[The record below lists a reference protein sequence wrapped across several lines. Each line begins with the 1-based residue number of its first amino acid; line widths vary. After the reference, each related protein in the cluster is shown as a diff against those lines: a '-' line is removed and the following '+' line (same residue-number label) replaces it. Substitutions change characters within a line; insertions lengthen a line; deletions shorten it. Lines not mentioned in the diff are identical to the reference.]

1 MSKQTG
7 RRQLKFH
14 PDTHLNYV
22 SDMPFRCAVFRCPHK
37 SWVHKNLTFF
47 SFPTDPK
54 LKQKWVAALKA
65 RTMDYKWQSNHRVCS
80 AHFPGGRR
88 YGTNNI
94 PAVFPRKDTK
104 TDQIV
109 WPVDISYLLN
119 AEATEATVSS
129 SNKTE
134 NADVV
139 CSSCEQVESEAT
151 DQQSEDT
158 RRENVAKNDS
168 HSEELSPEKAC
179 DCQIEID
186 ELKKRIKD
194 LEERREVEKF
204 GVRRFMASDSDIRF
218 YTGLPDYATF
228 IALYNFVKPKPG
240 FSLNYY
246 NGYTNASKDP
256 SYIVSRGRPRN
267 LCELD
272 ELFLTLTRLRLGL
285 LEKDLGDTF
294 NILQQEVSQVFATW
308 IDRLY
313 YCLGQLSFK
322 TDRESTKKNLPKCF
336 KPDYEDVYL
345 IIDCTE
351 IFIEKPSQIIQ
362 QSCTWSEYKG
372 HNTGKGLIA
381 ISPLLLPVFVSEI
394 FPGSKSDEDILRD
407 SGILS
412 LAQEGDRWLADKGFI
427 VQHILDNYGVIVET
441 PEKLS
446 GKTQFTP
453 EQDIHNRKNSQVRVH
468 VERAIR
474 RVKVFRILKGNL
486 PIRYVHHISKLWKV
500 CCWLTAFLPPLVSA
514 SSELL
519 EESREE

>member
-1 MSKQTG
+1 MALRVAFWVDRHNCVNKPDVA
-7 RRQLKFH
+7 QLKFHH
-14 PDTHLNYV
+14 PDTHLDYIL
-22 SDMPFRCAVFRCPHK
+22 DIPFRCAVFCCPHK

-65 RTMDYKWQSNHRVCS
+65 RTMDYKWQSSHRVCS
-80 AHFPGGRR
+80 AYFPGGRR

-94 PAVFPRKDTK
+94 PAVFPRKDKRTG
-104 TDQIV
+104 QIV
-109 WPVDISYLLN
+109 WAVDISDLLN

-139 CSSCEQVESEAT
+139 CSSCEQAESEAS

-168 HSEELSPEKAC
+168 HSEEFSPEKDC
-179 DCQIEID
+179 DCQIEVD
-186 ELKKRIKD
+186 ELRKRIKD
-194 LEERREVEKF
+194 LEERREVERF
-204 GVRRFMASDSDIRF
+204 RVRMFMASDSDIRF

-228 IALYNFVKPKPG
+228 ITLYNFIKPKPG

-256 SYIVSRGRPRN
+256 SYIVSRGRSRN
-267 LCELD
+267 LC

-285 LEKDLGDTF
+285 LEKDLSDRF
-294 NILQQEVSQVFATW
+294 NILQQEVSQIFATW

-313 YCLGQLSFK
+313 YCLGQLSFE
-322 TDRESTKKNLPKCF
+322 TDGESTKKHLPKCF
-336 KPDYEDVYL
+336 KPDNEDVYH

-351 IFIEKPSQIIQ
+351 IFIEQPSQIIQ
-362 QSCTWSEYKG
+362 QSYTWSEYKG

-412 LAQEGDRWLADKGFI
+412 LAQEGNRWLADKGFI

-446 GKTQFTP
+446 GKKQFTP
-453 EQDIHNRKNSQVRVH
+453 EQDIHNRK
-468 VERAIR
+468 
-474 RVKVFRILKGNL
+474 
-486 PIRYVHHISKLWKV
+486 KLSGEGA
-500 CCWLTAFLPPLVSA
+500 C
-514 SSELL
+514 
-519 EESREE
+519 